1 MRNYCINLLQDTWH
15 EHFNYH
21 DIVNIECDCSYRCTV
36 IYFKLIVMRNIEYYL
51 VSLAICMTGL
61 YLI

>member
-21 DIVNIECDCSYRCTV
+21 DIVNIECGCTV